1 MSNGFSNPAFQ
12 RNEHAGHFNL
22 VSHVNSF
29 NSIFDVKPLDPNES
43 LKIENLL
50 LENHASEEATHEE
63 IKTDV
68 KKLQSLTADIKAI
81 GRQGTVLIGERVFQA
96 MQILKPYKNG
106 TFTKW
111 LESTFGAK
119 KTGYNCLAYFELYRG
134 LPDDDLREKFKKI
147 PLRSAYILAS
157 REGEPKVK
165 EEIIREYHEL
175 GHHELITMIQ
185 KRLPLLH
192 EDKRSYPKETGKLIS
207 QILENFLTLLD
218 RKENLTENEKESIL
232 KLKEL
237 AEEILQ

>member
-68 KKLQSLTADIKAI
+68 QKLQSLTADIKAI

-175 GHHELITMIQ
+175 GHQELITMIQ
-185 KRLPLLH
+185 QRLPLLH
-192 EDKRSYPKETGKLIS
+192 EDKRSYPKATGKLIS

-218 RKENLTENEKESIL
+218 RKGNLTENEKESIL